1 MWLFNSRRQA
11 LTLLAYHVAP
21 SRCLTFELRRDR
33 RQSARPGGGMINLT
47 WSRAWWFAVG
57 PRLERGVRPRS
68 AAVARCSRQLVKEL
82 PGVCAIEFAYSHR
95 GHKLRIKVPKVDAM
109 LGAWLMFKRF
119 PVRHR
124 PAGSAADRSHGS
136 IALDVL
142 GRVLWVS
149 FDLDCS
155 GWRA

>member
-1 MWLFNSRRQA
+1 MMHHVPRAR
-11 LTLLAYHVAP
+11 LTVA
-21 SRCLTFELRRDR
+21 
-33 RQSARPGGGMINLT
+33 
-47 WSRAWWFAVG
+47 AVAG
-57 PRLERGVRPRS
+57 PVERGVRPRS

-149 FDLDCS
+149 FDLDCAELEVDP
-155 GWRA
+155 RASDATAQ

>member
-1 MWLFNSRRQA
+1 MHHVPQA
-11 LTLLAYHVAP
+11 GLTALAVA
-21 SRCLTFELRRDR
+21 
-33 RQSARPGGGMINLT
+33 
-47 WSRAWWFAVG
+47 G
-57 PRLERGVRPRS
+57 PVERGVRPRS

-95 GHKLRIKVPKVDAM
+95 GHKLRIKVPEVDAM

-124 PAGSAADRSHGS
+124 PADSASDCSHGS

-149 FDLDCS
+149 FDLDCAELEVDPWAS
-155 GWRA
+155 EATAQ

>member
-1 MWLFNSRRQA
+1 MHHVPQA
-11 LTLLAYHVAP
+11 GLTALAVA
-21 SRCLTFELRRDR
+21 
-33 RQSARPGGGMINLT
+33 
-47 WSRAWWFAVG
+47 G
-57 PRLERGVRPRS
+57 PVERGVRPRS

-82 PGVCAIEFAYSHR
+82 PGVCAIEFAHSHR

-109 LGAWLMFKRF
+109 LGSWRMFKRF

-136 IALDVL
+136 IALGVL

-149 FDLDCS
+149 FDLDCAELEVDPWAS
-155 GWRA
+155 DATAQ